1 MTLSE
6 LLEQHSIF
14 HSLIWYDVITEL
26 RDFIDIDPQ
35 GSSPTPINTVDE
47 YIKAEYGD
55 CEVLPMYYT
64 IVDGEETVKEQEVTS
79 YIDAVIGANIPYWTR
94 LLQSLLAEFDP
105 LYNVDAHET
114 TTTVFGEHET
124 TDAKAARTHTDTLA
138 PTQETRQFGAQS
150 MTSGARSD
158 SSTDG
163 AQEITQKETTM
174 DDTATFKNKSQET
187 HAAIS
192 NSFSKGSQT
201 DTTLAHTDTVSTIQ
215 VQNTANDAAATDTL
229 TSKTHTDTVTV
240 RRYGNIG
247 VTMSTQL
254 LRDFQLFARE
264 SRLVNII
271 AETLARSLAL
281 LIWY

>member
-14 HSLIWYDVITEL
+14 HSLVWYDVITEL

-35 GSSPTPINTVDE
+35 GESPVPINTVDE

-64 IVDGEETVKEQEVTS
+64 IVNGEETVKDQEVTS
-79 YIDAVIGANIPYWTR
+79 HIDAVIGANIPYWTR

-114 TTTVFGEHET
+114 TTTVYGEHET
-124 TDAKAARTHTDTLA
+124 TDAKGARSHTDTLA
-138 PTQETRQFGAQS
+138 PTQETRQYGAQS
-150 MTSGARSD
+150 VTSGARQD

-163 AQEITQKETTM
+163 SQEITNKETTM
-174 DDTATFKNKSQET
+174 DDTTTFRNKTQET
-187 HAAIS
+187 HAAVS
-192 NSFSKGSQT
+192 NSFSKGAQT
-201 DTTLAHTDTVSTIQ
+201 DSTLAHTDTISTIQ
-215 VQNTANDAAATDTL
+215 VQNTAADTAATDTL

-254 LRDFQLFARE
+254 LRDFQLFAKE

>member
-14 HSLIWYDVITEL
+14 HSLVWYDVITEL
-26 RDFIDIDPQ
+26 RDFIDFDPQ
-35 GSSPTPINTVDE
+35 GESPVPINTVDE

-64 IVDGEETVKEQEVTS
+64 IVNGEEVVKEQEVTS
-79 YIDAVIGANIPYWTR
+79 HVDAVIGANIPYWTR

-105 LYNVDAHET
+105 LYNVDAYESVT
-114 TTTVFGEHET
+114 RVYGEHET
-124 TDAKAARTHTDTLA
+124 TDAKGARSHTDTLA
-138 PTQETRQFGAQS
+138 PTQETRQYGPQS
-150 MTSGARSD
+150 LTSGARQD

-163 AQEITQKETTM
+163 SQEITTKETTM
-174 DDTATFKNKSQET
+174 DDTANFRNKTQEG
-187 HAAIS
+187 HAAVN

-201 DTTLAHTDTVSTIQ
+201 DTTQAHTDTVSTTQ
-215 VQNTANDAAATDTL
+215 VQNTASDAAATDTI
-229 TSKTHTDTVTV
+229 TSKTHTDTETV

-264 SRLVNII
+264 SRIVNII

>member
-14 HSLIWYDVITEL
+14 HSLVWYDVITEL
-26 RDFIDIDPQ
+26 RDFIDIEPQ
-35 GSSPTPINTVDE
+35 GDAPIPINTVDQ

-79 YIDAVIGANIPYWTR
+79 HIDAVIGANIPYWTR

-114 TTTVFGEHET
+114 TTTVYGEHET

-138 PTQETRQFGAQS
+138 PTEETRNYGAQS
-150 MTSGARSD
+150 MTSGSRDD

-174 DDTATFKNKSQET
+174 DDTTTFRNKSQET
-187 HAAIS
+187 HAS
-192 NSFSKGSQT
+192 VQNSFKKGSQT
-201 DTTLAHTDTVSTIQ
+201 DTTLAHTDRVSTIQ

>member
-14 HSLIWYDVITEL
+14 HSLVWYDVITEL
-26 RDFIDIDPQ
+26 RDFIDYDPQ
-35 GSSPTPINTVDE
+35 GDSPIPINTVDQ

-64 IVDGEETVKEQEVTS
+64 IVDGEEAVKEQEVTS
-79 YIDAVIGANIPYWTR
+79 HIDAVIGANIPYWTR

-114 TTTVFGEHET
+114 TTTVYGEHET

-138 PTQETRQFGAQS
+138 PTEETRNYGAQS
-150 MTSGARSD
+150 ITSGARDD

-174 DDTATFKNKSQET
+174 DDTTTFRNKSQET
-187 HAAIS
+187 HAS
-192 NSFSKGSQT
+192 VQNSFKKGSQT
-201 DTTLAHTDTVSTIQ
+201 DTTLAHTDRVSTIQ

-229 TSKTHTDTVTV
+229 TSKTHTDIVTV